1 MKSFLKKARIPR
13 VGPAERVSLGLSSMV
28 VGCVLVLDLVFNI
41 FPDQLQVVRTERAQL
56 SEKLAARAATLVN
69 SEGAEALSTAMPKW
83 VASNKQLLSVA
94 VRGKDGFVI
103 AQSDGH
109 QQYWHD
115 PQDGRSTLQNV
126 LIPLMRGDERWG
138 TFESSYSPAGPNSIW
153 EWLTQPWLIVVMT
166 LGIGGFVLF
175 TLYLRRVFEYLDP
188 QSVLP
193 DRIRAAF
200 DAFSEGVMV
209 VDPGGRVILANS
221 VIRRWV
227 GQDGASIHGRS
238 VRKIET
244 LNAGLPARTADHPWM
259 RAMQRK
265 SSVRGSYIEIEG
277 SNGSLRKL
285 TVNCS
290 PVLDDDGG
298 VRGCI
303 ATFDDITEV
312 ENINRQLVVA
322 LDELKSSR
330 EEVET
335 RNKALQEMAMHDALT
350 GSLNRRAFFDAA
362 IPAFN
367 EARARGE
374 YMSCVM
380 VDIDYFKSFNDK
392 FGHAVGDE
400 VLKVVARILAGGVRT
415 DDVLCRYGGEEF
427 CIVMPRTDIA
437 EAQRVAERL
446 RQTVER
452 RAARAVASLQSV
464 NVTASFGIAE
474 LADQKSC
481 EDLIRD
487 ADQALYLAKEEGRNR
502 VKLHRKTADLL
513 TF

>member
-1 MKSFLKKARIPR
+1 MKSVLKKVRILR
-13 VGPAERVSLGLSSMV
+13 IGPAERVSLGLTSMV

-56 SEKLAARAATLVN
+56 SEKLAQQAATLVN
-69 SEGAEALSTAMPKW
+69 SEGPEALAAAIPKW
-83 VASNKQLLSVA
+83 VESNKQLLSVA
-94 VRGKDGFVI
+94 VRGKDGLVI
-103 AQSDGH
+103 AQSDEH
-109 QQYWHD
+109 PRFWRE

-126 LIPLMRGDERWG
+126 LIPLMRGDQRWG
-138 TFESSYSPAGPNSIW
+138 TFESSFVPAGPNSIW

-166 LGIGGFVLF
+166 LGIGGFALF
-175 TLYLRRVFEYLDP
+175 SLYLRRVFEYLDP

-209 VDPGGRVILANS
+209 IDPGGRVILANS
-221 VIRRWV
+221 VIRRWL

-238 VRKIET
+238 IRKLEI
-244 LNAGLPARTADHPWM
+244 LNAGLPARTAEHPWM

-265 SSVRGSYIEIEG
+265 SSVRGSYIEIED
-277 SNGSLRKL
+277 SNGGLRKL

-290 PVLDDDGG
+290 PVLDDDGS

-303 ATFDDITEV
+303 ATFDDITEL
-312 ENINRQLVVA
+312 ENINRQLVIA
-322 LDELKSSR
+322 LDDLKSSR
-330 EEVET
+330 EEVEA
-335 RNKALQEMAMHDALT
+335 RNKALQEMAMHDSLT
-350 GSLNRRAFFDAA
+350 GSLNRRAFFDAV

-367 EARARGE
+367 EARDRSE

-392 FGHAVGDE
+392 FGHAVGDD

-415 DDVLCRYGGEEF
+415 EDVLCRYGGEEF
-427 CIVMPRTDIA
+427 CIVMPRTDIE

-452 RAARAVASLQSV
+452 RAARAISSLQSV
-464 NVTASFGIAE
+464 SVTASFGIAE
-474 LADQKSC
+474 LADQKTC
-481 EDLIRD
+481 EDLIKD

-502 VKLHRKTADLL
+502 VKLHRRTAELL